1 MASSCVTAGTAA
13 RGGLHSAANHHQRPP
28 PPSPAPAPGRATRSS
43 RLVPC
48 ATSWSYGDAQLQAAV
63 SVPPFS
69 ANTTLEAV
77 DLRAAQIAAEAARA
91 SRTLP
96 NSAAATAAAV
106 AVGDAARLRA
116 LEDALS
122 GVESVLDAKERELA
136 ALRLG
141 MDGDGAASN
150 GGGAQTL
157 DRASRARVSWL
168 EHAEDTPATGGH
180 LNGAPKGRPANGTAP
195 VTATATAVA
204 AAAAAAETEAQLW
217 RVSSS
222 VQAPAATPVIN
233 SAVATPAPADP
244 SIVAALEASVA
255 SANSMAA
262 AAQARAADAA
272 AAASALAAA
281 VELKTREME
290 ALRAALTASQTE
302 AEALRRVG
310 GDGTEVQALRSQL
323 VDAQQGA
330 ALLQASLLER
340 DAALQSAL
348 AAADAARLAAEDAAA
363 VAAALTAKLRAAEEV
378 RSAGETDKMNATAG
392 ALAQAVAQ
400 RDAAQVAAAAATAE
414 AAKLHES
421 ASALRAAVTTAQQ
434 EAAAATAEAAAAR
447 AQAASE
453 LRRREADAAQAE
465 ADLAQLQ
472 RMVEELRAELSSIAA
487 SDSTQKAALA
497 QATTELR
504 KAAQAQADASATIE
518 ALRADMGS
526 AAGAVAEVQ
535 HLRDE
540 LSAAHA
546 ALAPLRVQLAARD
559 VATAQ
564 LRLEVADAK
573 TALAARDATAE
584 ELHQRIGSLQTELQ
598 TQQAAAASSRQ
609 EVETA
614 AKALDDLLSTVARLS
629 VDLAVKDAALAQAQ
643 AGAFDPTSVAPSSA
657 LAMHANRGTMAQG
670 EAQTAAQAARDGL
683 VHTARRLLGG
693 TGTCRVRFL
702 VRYTAW
708 KGESVRLVGDDPS
721 LGAWDPSKGLPLRH
735 ANGIW
740 AADVALPSGRVHAYK
755 YVLCDSSGNFLGWQ
769 GGADAVLMIARSD
782 DRLEVRDDWSND
794 PTLSTVLQP
803 PSPEA
808 AAAGAQP
815 VLSTR
820 QARVTAVL
828 NELAAGVNAA
838 EAAEA
843 AVERSGR

>member
-1 MASSCVTAGTAA
+1 MSGTTLEA
-13 RGGLHSAANHHQRPP
+13 
-28 PPSPAPAPGRATRSS
+28 
-43 RLVPC
+43 
-48 ATSWSYGDAQLQAAV
+48 
-63 SVPPFS
+63 
-69 ANTTLEAV
+69 LEAV

-91 SRTLP
+91 SKTLP

-106 AVGDAARLRA
+106 AMGDAARLRA

-141 MDGDGAASN
+141 MDDDVGGSN
-150 GGGAQTL
+150 GNGAQVV
-157 DRASRARVSWL
+157 DRVQRQRVAWL
-168 EHAEDTPATGGH
+168 EHEEDRATGGH
-180 LNGAPKGRPANGTAP
+180 TNGGTPKARPANGAAP

-217 RVSSS
+217 RLNGRG
-222 VQAPAATPVIN
+222 QATVPVKNETAA
-233 SAVATPAPADP
+233 APADA

-302 AEALRRVG
+302 AEALRQGG
-310 GDGTEVQALRSQL
+310 GDGTEVQALRAQL
-323 VDAQQGA
+323 ADAQQGA

-340 DAALQSAL
+340 DGALQSAL

-378 RSAGETDKMNATAG
+378 RSAAESDRMKATAG

-400 RDAAQVAAAAATAE
+400 RDAAQATAAAATAQ
-414 AAKLHES
+414 AAQLHDS

-434 EAAAATAEAAAAR
+434 EAAAAAAEAAAAR
-447 AQAASE
+447 AQAAAE
-453 LRRREADAAQAE
+453 LRGREADAAQAE

-472 RMVEELRAELSSIAA
+472 RMLEELRAEQSSITV
-487 SDSTQKAALA
+487 SDATQRAALA
-497 QATTELR
+497 QATSELR

-518 ALRADMGS
+518 ALRADMAA

-535 HLRDE
+535 QMRDE

-559 VATAQ
+559 VTTAQ
-564 LRLEVADAK
+564 LRLEVADARS
-573 TALAARDATAE
+573 ALAARDATAD
-584 ELHQRIGSLQTELQ
+584 ELHLRIGSLQTELE
-598 TQQAAAASSRQ
+598 TQQAAALSSRQ

-614 AKALDDLLSTVARLS
+614 ARALDDLLATVARLS
-629 VDLAVKDAALAQAQ
+629 VDLAVKDAALAEAQ
-643 AGAFDPTSVAPSSA
+643 AAFDPTSVSPSSA
-657 LAMHANRGTMAQG
+657 LAMHASRGTMAQG
-670 EAQTAAQAARDGL
+670 QTQAAAQAARDGL
-683 VHTARRLLGG
+683 VTTARRLLGG
-693 TGTCRVRFL
+693 TGACKVRFL

-708 KGESVRLVGDDPS
+708 HGESVRLVGDDAA
-721 LGAWDPSKGLPLRH
+721 LGAWDPSRGMPLRH

-755 YVLCDSSGNFLGWQ
+755 YVLCDAAGNFLAWQ
-769 GGADAVLMIARSD
+769 GGADAVLMVARSD
-782 DRLEVRDDWSND
+782 ERLEVRDDWSND

-803 PSPEA
+803 PTPEA

-843 AVERSGR
+843 ALERSGR

>member
-1 MASSCVTAGTAA
+1 MASASPCVTAGAA
-13 RGGLHSAANHHQRPP
+13 PRGGLFTGSNHQARPP
-28 PPSPAPAPGRATRSS
+28 PNPAIGRAARSA
-43 RLVPC
+43 RLVPS
-48 ATSWSYGDAQLQAAV
+48 AIWSYGDAQVQSAV
-63 SVPPFS
+63 SVPPFAS
-69 ANTTLEAV
+69 TNLEALEAV

-91 SRTLP
+91 SKTLP

-106 AVGDAARLRA
+106 AMGDAARLRA

-136 ALRLG
+136 ALRVG
-141 MDGDGAASN
+141 MDDDVAGSN
-150 GGGAQTL
+150 GNGAQVV
-157 DRASRARVSWL
+157 DRVQRQRVAWL
-168 EHAEDTPATGGH
+168 EHEEDRPTGGQQNGGTPKSRPT
-180 LNGAPKGRPANGTAP
+180 NGATP

-217 RVSSS
+217 RLNGSG
-222 VQAPAATPVIN
+222 QATTPAGPVN
-233 SAVATPAPADP
+233 TGTAPTAPADAT
-244 SIVAALEASVA
+244 IVAALEASVA
-255 SANSMAA
+255 SANAMAA

-302 AEALRRVG
+302 AEALRRGG
-310 GDGTEVQALRSQL
+310 GDGTEVQGLRAQL
-323 VDAQQGA
+323 AEAQQGA
-330 ALLQASLLER
+330 TLLQASLLER
-340 DAALQSAL
+340 DGALQSAL

-378 RSAGETDKMNATAG
+378 RSAAESDRMKATAG

-400 RDAAQVAAAAATAE
+400 RDAAQATAAAATAQ
-414 AAKLHES
+414 AAQLHDS

-434 EAAAATAEAAAAR
+434 EAAAAAAEAAAAR
-447 AQAASE
+447 AQAAAE

-472 RMVEELRAELSSIAA
+472 RMLEELRAEQSSINV
-487 SDSTQKAALA
+487 SDATQKAALA
-497 QATTELR
+497 QATSELR
-504 KAAQAQADASATIE
+504 KAALAQAEASATIE
-518 ALRADMGS
+518 ALRADMT
-526 AAGAVAEVQ
+526 AAGEAMAEVQ
-535 HLRDE
+535 SLRDE

-564 LRLEVADAK
+564 LRLEVADARS
-573 TALAARDATAE
+573 ALAARDATAD
-584 ELHQRIGSLQTELQ
+584 ELHLRIGSLQTELE
-598 TQQAAAASSRQ
+598 TQQAAALSSRQ

-614 AKALDDLLSTVARLS
+614 ARALDDLLATVARLS

-643 AGAFDPTSVAPSSA
+643 SAFDPTSVSPSSA
-657 LAMHANRGTMAQG
+657 LAMHASRGTMAQG
-670 EAQTAAQAARDGL
+670 QTQAAAQAARDGL
-683 VHTARRLLGG
+683 VTTARRLLGG
-693 TGTCRVRFL
+693 SGVCKVRFM

-708 KGESVRLVGDDPS
+708 HGESVRLVGDDPA
-721 LGAWDPSKGLPLRH
+721 LGAWDPSRGLPLRH
-735 ANGIW
+735 TNGIW

-755 YVLCDSSGNFLGWQ
+755 YVLCDAAGNFLAWQ
-769 GGADAVLMIARSD
+769 GGADAVLMVARSD
-782 DRLEVRDDWSND
+782 ERLEVRDDWSND

-803 PSPEA
+803 PTPEA

-843 AVERSGR
+843 ALERTGR